1 MFRKNLVYIWRHTA
15 SIPRNVTNF
24 SQWEFIQKFSGI
36 FLICVLSS
44 ANNER
49 FLTYFSSFLIFL
61 YCYFQYHMGVCIC
74 VCACVYM
81 GVYVYV
87 SVHVCVC
94 SVTLCICVWVHIC
107 IRMRRPE
114 VDIDRLLQSLSTLCF
129 KTKFSPNLELTCL
142 SRRGGQQALGI
153 VFSSSFLHLLGTRI
167 ACDYPC
173 A

>member
-1 MFRKNLVYIWRHTA
+1 M
-15 SIPRNVTNF
+15 
-24 SQWEFIQKFSGI
+24 
-36 FLICVLSS
+36 
-44 ANNER
+44 
-49 FLTYFSSFLIFL
+49 FL

-94 SVTLCICVWVHIC
+94 SVTVCICVWVHIC
-107 IRMRRPE
+107 TRMRRPE

-142 SRRGGQQALGI
+142 SRLGAQQALGI
-153 VFSSSFLHLLGTRI
+153 PFFLLSSPPGHQDFTWLSPCLVFYRGAGGWFLRPAQQACPPLRYPHSFHSPTCNRN
-167 ACDYPC
+167 
-173 A
+173 